1 MGSLAHLFH
10 QVCGCLCISELGDAC
25 LHGHCN
31 GGSHLN
37 GIQTVIII
45 KAVQLGNGIQVVNTA
60 ISAVGPDGL
69 VFRLLGDVMAILIH
83 IDAGALDNA
92 ASVTPMCSTATAR
105 CLCFCLGLATDLFAP
120 VKTAP
125 HEIMRGV

>member
-10 QVCGCLCISELGDAC
+10 QVYGCLGISELGDAC

-45 KAVQLGNGIQVVNTA
+45 KPVQLGNGIQVVNAAVST
-60 ISAVGPDGL
+60 VGPDGL
-69 VFRLLGDVMAILIH
+69 IFWLFGYVVAILIH
-83 IDAGALDNA
+83 KDAGALYDA
-92 ASVTPMCSTATAR
+92 APVTPVCGTPSA
-105 CLCFCLGLATDLFAP
+105 
-120 VKTAP
+120 
-125 HEIMRGV
+125 